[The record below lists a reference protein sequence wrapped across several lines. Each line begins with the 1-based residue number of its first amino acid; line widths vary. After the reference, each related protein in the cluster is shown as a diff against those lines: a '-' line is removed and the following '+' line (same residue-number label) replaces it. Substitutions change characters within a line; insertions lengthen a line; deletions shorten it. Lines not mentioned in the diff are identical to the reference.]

1 MKYHYETTGSPS
13 PLAWLLYR
21 LPLVLPSVCRS
32 LFLHNR
38 SISRS
43 VYTFAGSHS
52 RFTRGRCWR
61 TISSSLSCRGSFW
74 CHSACAASSPASGS
88 GVHGQL
94 RLPPP
99 RARARARSLSLSWPL
114 SLSLMVHGQLRLPP
128 PHTRSLSLS
137 LSHTAHWCL
146 WPSSPLGAT
155 TLSSTTSRLC
165 PCSSHSTT
173 SSSSTFSRPASCPP
187 PPALTHLPRL
197 TPPPPP
203 LRWRPPSI

>member
-32 LFLHNR
+32 LFLLNR
-38 SISRS
+38 SFLGPLTLLRAH
-43 VYTFAGSHS
+43 T
-52 RFTRGRCWR
+52 
-61 TISSSLSCRGSFW
+61 
-74 CHSACAASSPASGS
+74 AASPGGGAGEPFHRACPAVALFGATPR
-88 GVHGQL
+88 V
-94 RLPPP
+94 PP
-99 RARARARSLSLSWPL
+99 RRRLQVVVFMTNYSIYTPSSTTLTLSLTVSLSLSA
-114 SLSLMVHGQLRLPP
+114 Q
-128 PHTRSLSLS
+128 
-137 LSHTAHWCL
+137 WCS